1 MAWSINIIAPN
12 VGVFFCLRVRS
23 SSCALTSIFLSFSS
37 SVIYSFLNSSYHLQD
52 QLSSLLLEACRPDP
66 RSQVLSAR
74 SSVSAQ
80 QDQGSGANCYQTYF
94 TARWSDQQAFI
105 RCDQFT
111 YRKFLRHFYSTATY
125 WSQDTRLRPACFIL
139 IARATGL
146 TGYHLLVSRD
156 QQRFTIHEPTRICW
170 RCIHTTDPRSN
181 SRVWF
186 LIGRI
191 RLRCYPRPLDQGSV
205 LIPDLCK
212 VVYTSSIATR
222 TDQGSVLV
230 VIR

>member
-1 MAWSINIIAPN
+1 MCVSFVFSSFKAALHWTMAWSINIIAPN

-125 WSQDTRLRPACFIL
+125 WSQISDQTQWLPYGDYLAHTIGSCQE
-139 IARATGL
+139 
-146 TGYHLLVSRD
+146 LV
-156 QQRFTIHEPTRICW
+156 H
-170 RCIHTTDPRSN
+170 
-181 SRVWF
+181 
-186 LIGRI
+186 
-191 RLRCYPRPLDQGSV
+191 
-205 LIPDLCK
+205 
-212 VVYTSSIATR
+212 
-222 TDQGSVLV
+222 
-230 VIR
+230 